1 MIIIR
6 QKEYARGIGMKT
18 VDSII
23 GFGQSLG
30 RGINRASGNMNVA
43 TTEILHGAGSMKAN
57 VARAMNNMNGPIS
70 KTAKARQIIR
80 ARRNMQGKVAETIVN
95 GVKTIENAAMNPGG
109 ATRNLTATVA
119 SRPVQS
125 IVTTGGYGAQAMGYY
140 IPGTTAGGA
149 AVENALQRIPVY
161 SRTTS
166 KAGNAIRNGR
176 IGSYIEGGVNGA
188 ISTLRALA

>member
-1 MIIIR
+1 
-6 QKEYARGIGMKT
+6 
-18 VDSII
+18 
-23 GFGQSLG
+23 
-30 RGINRASGNMNVA
+30 
-43 TTEILHGAGSMKAN
+43 
-57 VARAMNNMNGPIS
+57 
-70 KTAKARQIIR
+70 
-80 ARRNMQGKVAETIVN
+80 MQGKVAETIVN

-166 KAGNAIRNGR
+166 RAGNAIRNGR

>member
-109 ATRNLTATVA
+109 ATRNLTATVT

-166 KAGNAIRNGR
+166 RAGNAIRNGR

>member
-57 VARAMNNMNGPIS
+57 MARAINNMNGSIS

-166 KAGNAIRNGR
+166 RAGNAIRNGR

>member
-57 VARAMNNMNGPIS
+57 MARAMNNMNGPIS

-95 GVKTIENAAMNPGG
+95 GVKTIENAAMNPGS

-125 IVTTGGYGAQAMGYY
+125 IVTTSGYGAQAMGYY

-149 AVENALQRIPVY
+149 AMENALQRIPVY

-166 KAGNAIRNGR
+166 RAGNAIRNGR

-188 ISTLRALA
+188 ISTLQALA

>member
-125 IVTTGGYGAQAMGYY
+125 IVTTGGDGAQAMGYY

-166 KAGNAIRNGR
+166 RAGNAIRNGR